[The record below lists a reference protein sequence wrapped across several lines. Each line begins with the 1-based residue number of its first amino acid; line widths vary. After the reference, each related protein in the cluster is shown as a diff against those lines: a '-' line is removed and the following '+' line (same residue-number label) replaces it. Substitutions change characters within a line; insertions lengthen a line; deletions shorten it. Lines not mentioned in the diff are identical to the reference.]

1 MDCSAHRL
9 LLLLLLLFISPADYR
24 PCPFHLPLFDY
35 CNNNSSIMKILGF
48 FFALYS
54 FLLLGPDIPLNALF
68 LNAPSLCSARV
79 RDNVSQPCKTKGII
93 RIVLYIIIFR
103 FFNR

>member
-1 MDCSAHRL
+1 VPTDYYYYY
-9 LLLLLLLFISPADYR
+9 LFPLANYR

-35 CNNNSSIMKILGF
+35 CNNNSSITKILGF
-48 FFALYS
+48 FFAPYS
-54 FLLLGPDIPLNALF
+54 FLLLGPDILLNALF
-68 LNAPSLCSARV
+68 PNAPSLCSARV
-79 RDNVSQPCKTKGII
+79 RDKVSQLYKTKGKI